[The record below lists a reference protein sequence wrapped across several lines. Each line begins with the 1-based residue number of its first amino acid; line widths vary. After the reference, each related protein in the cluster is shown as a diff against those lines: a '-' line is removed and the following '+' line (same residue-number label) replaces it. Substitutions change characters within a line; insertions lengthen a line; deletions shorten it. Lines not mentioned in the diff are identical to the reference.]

1 MKNYKKNC
9 WENREKLEKINHKIK
24 KHEIIERIN
33 KKKKTRIRNT
43 SWNKGTWRNKNK
55 FKKLETTI
63 MKKRF
68 WDDIEDQETLE
79 ILNIQIEKQKLIK
92 LKKR

>member
-1 MKNYKKNC
+1 
-9 WENREKLEKINHKIK
+9 
-24 KHEIIERIN
+24 
-33 KKKKTRIRNT
+33 
-43 SWNKGTWRNKNK
+43 
-55 FKKLETTI
+55 

-92 LKKR
+92 LKNDKDIQ

>member
-1 MKNYKKNC
+1 
-9 WENREKLEKINHKIK
+9 
-24 KHEIIERIN
+24 
-33 KKKKTRIRNT
+33 
-43 SWNKGTWRNKNK
+43 
-55 FKKLETTI
+55 

-68 WDDIEDQETLE
+68 WDGIEDQETLE

>member
-1 MKNYKKNC
+1 
-9 WENREKLEKINHKIK
+9 
-24 KHEIIERIN
+24 
-33 KKKKTRIRNT
+33 
-43 SWNKGTWRNKNK
+43 
-55 FKKLETTI
+55 

-79 ILNIQIEKQKLIK
+79 ILNMQIEKQKLIK

>member
-1 MKNYKKNC
+1 
-9 WENREKLEKINHKIK
+9 
-24 KHEIIERIN
+24 
-33 KKKKTRIRNT
+33 
-43 SWNKGTWRNKNK
+43 
-55 FKKLETTI
+55 

-92 LKKR
+92 LKNRSGHTIRIELIKERTKRQTERINNFEKYKK

>member
-1 MKNYKKNC
+1 
-9 WENREKLEKINHKIK
+9 
-24 KHEIIERIN
+24 
-33 KKKKTRIRNT
+33 
-43 SWNKGTWRNKNK
+43 
-55 FKKLETTI
+55 